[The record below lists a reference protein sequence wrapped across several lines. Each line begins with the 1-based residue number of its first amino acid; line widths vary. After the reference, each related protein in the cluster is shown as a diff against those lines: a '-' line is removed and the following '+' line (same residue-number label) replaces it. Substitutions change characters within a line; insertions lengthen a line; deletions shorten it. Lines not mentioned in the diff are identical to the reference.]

1 MELKTEAL
9 RSINHLYDFFFNE
22 NTLLKETN
30 IELVNDNKLLSNKY
44 KKLDTEFKNF
54 KKVSLVQ
61 KLDKELM
68 EKTNEIMFLK
78 KKIENLKKRS
88 EPNYASDE
96 EIELNEITIRGK
108 EYYISN
114 DIHKNIYEKLD
125 NDEAGKILGKYIK
138 NKIIYNN

>member
-68 EKTNEIMFLK
+68 EKTNEIVFLK
-78 KKIENLKKRS
+78 KKIENLKKRTES
-88 EPNYASDE
+88 NYASNE

-108 EYYISN
+108 
-114 DIHKNIYEKLD
+114 
-125 NDEAGKILGKYIK
+125 KY
-138 NKIIYNN
+138 